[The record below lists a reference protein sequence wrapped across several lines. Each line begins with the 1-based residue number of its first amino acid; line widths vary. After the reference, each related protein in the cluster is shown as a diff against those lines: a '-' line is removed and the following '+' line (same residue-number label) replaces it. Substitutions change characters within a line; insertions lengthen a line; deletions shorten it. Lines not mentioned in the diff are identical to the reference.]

1 MWVWVWVRVRVQVK
15 GAGVDVGAGTGMG
28 EREGEL
34 CMLVRREGK
43 GQMYALGVKLYTEGE
58 GSGAVG

>member
-1 MWVWVWVRVRVQVK
+1 
-15 GAGVDVGAGTGMG
+15 
-28 EREGEL
+28 
-34 CMLVRREGK
+34 VRREGK